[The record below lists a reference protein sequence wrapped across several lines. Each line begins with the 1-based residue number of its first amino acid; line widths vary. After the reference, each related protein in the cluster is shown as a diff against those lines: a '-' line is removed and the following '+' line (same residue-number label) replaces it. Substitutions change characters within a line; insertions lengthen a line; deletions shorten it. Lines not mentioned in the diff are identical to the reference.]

1 MKKNKIVALI
11 VVGIILLQIVI
22 PSLSDIDW
30 NVVFAE
36 EINTWDIS
44 QNGDGS
50 VMATL
55 SDDGTLTISGNG
67 EMKFWNSSYVVAWDS
82 NRKNIKNVIINNGV
96 TSIGN
101 FAFHGCENLINIT
114 IPDSVTSIGLCAFE
128 YCSSLTNI
136 TIPNSVTSIGK
147 GAFSNCT
154 SLTSINV
161 DSNNEKYMSDKGV
174 LYTKDKKSLIQYPC
188 KKEGTEYI
196 ILQGVT
202 SIGYGAFSNCTSLTS
217 ITIPNG
223 VTSIG
228 NFAFCRCTNLT
239 NITVPNSVTSIGWYA
254 FYCCTYLT
262 NITIPNSVTS
272 IGDSAFKDCTS
283 LTSITIPNSV
293 TSICGY
299 AFEFCSSLTSITIPN
314 SVTSIGDSAFKDC
327 TSLTSI
333 TIPNSVTSIG
343 NDVFNGCISLTSIN
357 VDSNN
362 EKYMSDNGVLYTK
375 DKKILI
381 KYPGKK
387 EGTEYL
393 ILQGVESIEDYAF
406 YRCTSLTNITIPNSV
421 TSIGQ
426 EVFSD
431 CRRLTNITIPN
442 SVTSIGSNAF
452 EYCRSLTN
460 IVIPSSVTSIGYLAF
475 YDCESL
481 TSINVDSNNEKYMSD
496 NGVLYTKDK
505 KTLIKYPSK
514 KDGTKYIIMQGVAS
528 IGDYAFEYCRSLTS
542 ITIPNSVTSI
552 GKHAFED
559 CRSLTNITIPNN
571 VTSIGDYAFNK
582 CDSLSVLCKSNSYA
596 EQYAK
601 ENNIKYVID
610 DSVPTIKNV
619 TGNPI
624 QWIKNK
630 VTLTVNAEDSLSG
643 LATEAYSFDNGQ
655 TWQKENAKTYTE
667 NIQGVIIKVRD
678 AVGNVATSSV
688 ININKIDNQAPTI
701 KSITGNPTQ
710 WTKDKVTLTVNAE
723 DSLSGLATE
732 AYSFDNGQTWQKEN
746 TKTYTENTQGVIIK
760 VRDAVGNVA
769 TSSVININK
778 MDNQAPTIKNV
789 TGNPTQWTKNKVIL
803 TVNAEDS
810 LSGLA
815 TEAYSFDNGKTWQKE
830 NTKTYM
836 ENTQGVIVKVR
847 DTLGNVATS
856 SVININKIDN
866 QAPTIKNVTG
876 NEKWTKDKVILTVNA
891 EDNLSGL
898 ATEAYSFDNGQTWQ
912 KENAKTYTE
921 NTQGVIIKVRDA
933 VGNVATSSVINI
945 NKIDNQAPTI
955 KNVTGNEK
963 WTKDKVI
970 LTVNAEDSLSGL
982 ATEAYSFDNGQTWQK
997 ENTKTYTKNTQGII
1011 IKVRDAIGNV
1021 VTYKTIDINN
1031 ILKIEIGD
1039 YEKITKDNNEY
1050 LTKIEANTTIAQLKE
1065 KIKTNGTIKV
1075 LKDNNE
1081 ITDTNTLVGTG
1092 MQIQIETEKYIAIVK
1107 ADLNGDGKIGLS
1119 DLSNIK
1125 FSLIG
1130 KKQLSTEAQM
1140 AGDINGDGKVSLSD
1154 MVKLKMYLLGKV
1166 NI

>member
-11 VVGIILLQIVI
+11 VLGIILLQIVI
-22 PSLSDIDW
+22 PSLADIDW

-67 EMKFWNSSYVVAWDS
+67 EMKHWRNSYVVAWDS

-101 FAFHGCENLINIT
+101 FAFSDCT
-114 IPDSVTSIGLCAFE
+114 
-128 YCSSLTNI
+128 SLTNI
-136 TIPNSVTSIGK
+136 TIPNSVTSIGDY
-147 GAFSNCT
+147 AFYGCENLINITIPNSVTSIGNFAFCMCT

-161 DSNNEKYMSDKGV
+161 DSNNEKYMSDNGV
-174 LYTKDKKSLIQYPC
+174 LYTKDKKTLIQYPS
-188 KKEGTEYI
+188 KKEKTEYI
-196 ILQGVT
+196 ILQGT
-202 SIGYGAFSNCTSLTS
+202 
-217 ITIPNG
+217 
-223 VTSIG
+223 TSIG
-228 NFAFCRCTNLT
+228 NYAFHYCTN
-239 NITVPNSVTSIGWYA
+239 
-254 FYCCTYLT
+254 LT

-272 IGDSAFKDCTS
+272 IGDDAFYICTN
-283 LTSITIPNSV
+283 LINITIPNSV
-293 TSICGY
+293 TSIGYRAFYLCKSLTNITIPDGVISIKNQTFYCCESLTRLIIPSSVISIGDY
-299 AFEFCSSLTSITIPN
+299 AFHYCTNLTNITIPN
-314 SVTSIGDSAFKDC
+314 SVTSIGDNAFYGC
-327 TSLTSI
+327 ENLINI

-381 KYPGKK
+381 QYPGKK

-406 YRCTSLTNITIPNSV
+406 WGCGNLTNIIIPNGVTSIGDSAFYRCTSLTNITIPNSV
-421 TSIGQ
+421 TSIGDYAFWYCNLKNITIPNG
-426 EVFSD
+426 VTSIGYSAFYRCTS
-431 CRRLTNITIPN
+431 LTNITIPN
-442 SVTSIGSNAF
+442 SVTSIGDFAF
-452 EYCRSLTN
+452 NECTSLTN
-460 IVIPSSVTSIGYLAF
+460 IAISDSVTSIGDHAF
-475 YDCESL
+475 Y
-481 TSINVDSNNEKYMSD
+481 
-496 NGVLYTKDK
+496 
-505 KTLIKYPSK
+505 
-514 KDGTKYIIMQGVAS
+514 
-528 IGDYAFEYCRSLTS
+528 
-542 ITIPNSVTSI
+542 
-552 GKHAFED
+552 
-559 CRSLTNITIPNN
+559 
-571 VTSIGDYAFNK
+571 K

-619 TGNPI
+619 TGNEK
-624 QWIKNK
+624 WTKDK
-630 VTLTVNAEDSLSG
+630 VILIVNAEDSLSG

-655 TWQKENAKTYTE
+655 TWQKENTKTYTE

-678 AVGNVATSSV
+678 AVGNIATQEIETIKIDNQAPTIKNVTGNEKWTKDKVTLTISAEDSLSGLATEAYSFDNGQTWQKENTKTYTENIQGV
-688 ININKIDNQAPTI
+688 IIKVRDAVGNIATQEIGTIKIDNQAPTI

-710 WTKDKVTLTVNAE
+710 WTKDKVILTISAE

-746 TKTYTENTQGVIIK
+746 TKTYTENTQGIIIK

-769 TSSVININK
+769 
-778 MDNQAPTIKNV
+778 
-789 TGNPTQWTKNKVIL
+789 
-803 TVNAEDS
+803 
-810 LSGLA
+810 
-815 TEAYSFDNGKTWQKE
+815 
-830 NTKTYM
+830 
-836 ENTQGVIVKVR
+836 
-847 DTLGNVATS
+847 
-856 SVININKIDN
+856 
-866 QAPTIKNVTG
+866 
-876 NEKWTKDKVILTVNA
+876 
-891 EDNLSGL
+891 
-898 ATEAYSFDNGQTWQ
+898 
-912 KENAKTYTE
+912 
-921 NTQGVIIKVRDA
+921 
-933 VGNVATSSVINI
+933 
-945 NKIDNQAPTI
+945 
-955 KNVTGNEK
+955 
-963 WTKDKVI
+963 
-970 LTVNAEDSLSGL
+970 
-982 ATEAYSFDNGQTWQK
+982 
-997 ENTKTYTKNTQGII
+997 
-1011 IKVRDAIGNV
+1011 
-1021 VTYKTIDINN
+1021 TYKTIDINN
-1031 ILKIEIGD
+1031 ILKIEISN

-1075 LKDNNE
+1075 LKGNNE

-1140 AGDINGDGKVSLSD
+1140 AGDINGDEKVSLSD
-1154 MVKLKMYLLGKV
+1154 MAKLKMYLVGKA

>member
-11 VVGIILLQIVI
+11 VLGIILLQIVI
-22 PSLSDIDW
+22 PSLADIDW

-101 FAFHGCENLINIT
+101 Y
-114 IPDSVTSIGLCAFE
+114 AFE
-128 YCSSLTNI
+128 YCSNLTSI
-136 TIPNSVTSIGK
+136 TIPNSVTSIGMSAFYYCTSLTK
-147 GAFSNCT
+147 ITIPDSVTSIESFAFGRCTSLTSITIPNSVTSIRYGAFHCCT

-161 DSNNEKYMSDKGV
+161 DSNNEKYMSDNGV
-174 LYTKDKKSLIQYPC
+174 LYTKDKKTLIQYPS
-188 KKEGTEYI
+188 KKEGTEYL
-196 ILQGVT
+196 ILQGVE
-202 SIGYGAFSNCTSLTS
+202 
-217 ITIPNG
+217 
-223 VTSIG
+223 SIG
-228 NFAFCRCTNLT
+228 NYAFKYCSNLT
-239 NITVPNSVTSIGWYA
+239 S
-254 FYCCTYLT
+254 
-262 NITIPNSVTS
+262 ITIPNSVTS
-272 IGDSAFKDCTS
+272 IGDSAFNDCRS

-293 TSICGY
+293 TSIGGY
-299 AFEFCSSLTSITIPN
+299 AFESCSSLTSITIPN
-314 SVTSIGDSAFKDC
+314 SVTSIGDSAFKNC

-343 NDVFNGCISLTSIN
+343 DYAFEFCSSLTSIN

-431 CRRLTNITIPN
+431 CRSLTNITIPN

-452 EYCRSLTN
+452 GYCRSLTN
-460 IVIPSSVTSIGYLAF
+460 IVIPSSVTSIGDHAF

-528 IGDYAFEYCRSLTS
+528 IGDNAFEFCSSLTSITIPDSVTSIGGCAFVFCSSLTS
-542 ITIPNSVTSI
+542 ITIPNGVTSIGSSAFFGCTSLTSITIPDSVTSI
-552 GKHAFED
+552 GDDAF
-559 CRSLTNITIPNN
+559 
-571 VTSIGDYAFNK
+571 YK

-619 TGNPI
+619 TGNE
-624 QWIKNK
+624 K
-630 VTLTVNAEDSLSG
+630 
-643 LATEAYSFDNGQ
+643 
-655 TWQKENAKTYTE
+655 
-667 NIQGVIIKVRD
+667 
-678 AVGNVATSSV
+678 
-688 ININKIDNQAPTI
+688 
-701 KSITGNPTQ
+701 
-710 WTKDKVTLTVNAE
+710 WTKDKVTLTISAE

-746 TKTYTENTQGVIIK
+746 TKTYTENIQGVIIK
-760 VRDAVGNVA
+760 VRDAVGNIA
-769 TSSVININK
+769 IQEIG
-778 MDNQAPTIKNV
+778 TI
-789 TGNPTQWTKNKVIL
+789 
-803 TVNAEDS
+803 
-810 LSGLA
+810 
-815 TEAYSFDNGKTWQKE
+815 
-830 NTKTYM
+830 
-836 ENTQGVIVKVR
+836 
-847 DTLGNVATS
+847 
-856 SVININKIDN
+856 
-866 QAPTIKNVTG
+866 
-876 NEKWTKDKVILTVNA
+876 
-891 EDNLSGL
+891 
-898 ATEAYSFDNGQTWQ
+898 
-912 KENAKTYTE
+912 
-921 NTQGVIIKVRDA
+921 
-933 VGNVATSSVINI
+933 
-945 NKIDNQAPTI
+945 KIDNQAPTI

-997 ENTKTYTKNTQGII
+997 ENTKTYTENTQGII
-1011 IKVRDAIGNV
+1011 IKVRDAVGNV
-1021 VTYKTIDINN
+1021 ATYKTIDINN
-1031 ILKIEIGD
+1031 ILKIEISN

-1075 LKDNNE
+1075 LKGNNE

-1130 KKQLSTEAQM
+1130 KKQLSTEAQI

-1154 MVKLKMYLLGKV
+1154 MAKLKMYLVGKA

>member
-11 VVGIILLQIVI
+11 VLGIILLQIVI
-22 PSLSDIDW
+22 PSLADIDW
-30 NVVFAE
+30 NIVFAE
-36 EINTWDIS
+36 ETNTWDIS

-67 EMKFWNSSYVVAWDS
+67 EMKFWNSNFVVAWNS

-101 FAFHGCENLINIT
+101 FAFYGCENLINIT
-114 IPDSVTSIGLCAFE
+114 IPDSVTSRGLC
-128 YCSSLTNI
+128 
-136 TIPNSVTSIGK
+136 
-147 GAFSNCT
+147 AFSNCT

-202 SIGYGAFSNCTSLTS
+202 SIGN
-217 ITIPNG
+217 
-223 VTSIG
+223 
-228 NFAFCRCTNLT
+228 
-239 NITVPNSVTSIGWYA
+239 YA
-254 FYCCTYLT
+254 FEYCRSLT

-272 IGDSAFKDCTS
+272 IGNSAFYKCTS

-293 TSICGY
+293 TSIGGY
-299 AFEFCSSLTSITIPN
+299 AFESCSSLTSITIPN
-314 SVTSIGDSAFKDC
+314 SVTSIGDSAFKNC
-327 TSLTSI
+327 TSLTS
-333 TIPNSVTSIG
+333 
-343 NDVFNGCISLTSIN
+343 
-357 VDSNN
+357 
-362 EKYMSDNGVLYTK
+362 
-375 DKKILI
+375 
-381 KYPGKK
+381 
-387 EGTEYL
+387 
-393 ILQGVESIEDYAF
+393 
-406 YRCTSLTNITIPNSV
+406 ITIPNSV

-452 EYCRSLTN
+452 GYCRSLTN
-460 IVIPSSVTSIGYLAF
+460 IVIPSSVTSIGDHAF

-528 IGDYAFEYCRSLTS
+528 IGDNAFEFCSSLTS
-542 ITIPNSVTSI
+542 ITIPDSVTSI
-552 GKHAFED
+552 GDDAF
-559 CRSLTNITIPNN
+559 
-571 VTSIGDYAFNK
+571 YK

-619 TGNPI
+619 TGNE
-624 QWIKNK
+624 K
-630 VTLTVNAEDSLSG
+630 
-643 LATEAYSFDNGQ
+643 
-655 TWQKENAKTYTE
+655 
-667 NIQGVIIKVRD
+667 
-678 AVGNVATSSV
+678 
-688 ININKIDNQAPTI
+688 
-701 KSITGNPTQ
+701 
-710 WTKDKVTLTVNAE
+710 WTKDKVTLTI
-723 DSLSGLATE
+723 S
-732 AYSFDNGQTWQKEN
+732 
-746 TKTYTENTQGVIIK
+746 
-760 VRDAVGNVA
+760 
-769 TSSVININK
+769 
-778 MDNQAPTIKNV
+778 
-789 TGNPTQWTKNKVIL
+789 
-803 TVNAEDS
+803 
-810 LSGLA
+810 
-815 TEAYSFDNGKTWQKE
+815 
-830 NTKTYM
+830 
-836 ENTQGVIVKVR
+836 
-847 DTLGNVATS
+847 
-856 SVININKIDN
+856 
-866 QAPTIKNVTG
+866 
-876 NEKWTKDKVILTVNA
+876 
-891 EDNLSGL
+891 
-898 ATEAYSFDNGQTWQ
+898 
-912 KENAKTYTE
+912 
-921 NTQGVIIKVRDA
+921 
-933 VGNVATSSVINI
+933 
-945 NKIDNQAPTI
+945 
-955 KNVTGNEK
+955 
-963 WTKDKVI
+963 
-970 LTVNAEDSLSGL
+970 AEDSLSGL

-1011 IKVRDAIGNV
+1011 IKVRDAVGNV
-1021 VTYKTIDINN
+1021 ATYKTIDINN
-1031 ILKIEIGD
+1031 ILKIEISN

-1075 LKDNNE
+1075 LKGNNE

-1092 MQIQIETEKYIAIVK
+1092 MQIQIETERYIAIVK

>member
-1 MKKNKIVALI
+1 MKKNKIVSLI
-11 VVGIILLQIVI
+11 VLGIILLQIVI
-22 PSLSDIDW
+22 PSLADIDW

-36 EINTWDIS
+36 ETNTWDIS

-67 EMKFWNSSYVVAWDS
+67 EMKFWNSNFVVAWNS

-147 GAFSNCT
+147 GPFSNCT

-272 IGDSAFKDCTS
+272 IGDSAFKDCRS

-293 TSICGY
+293 TSIDGY

-327 TSLTSI
+327 RSLTSI

-452 EYCRSLTN
+452 RYCISLTN
-460 IVIPSSVTSIGYLAF
+460 IVIPSSVTSIGDLAF

-552 GKHAFED
+552 GDSAFEDCKSLTSITIPNSVTSIGYSAFDGCENLINITIPNSVTSIGDHAFED

-571 VTSIGDYAFNK
+571 VTSIGYRAFYG
-582 CDSLSVLCKSNSYA
+582 CMSLTILCKNNSYV
-596 EQYAK
+596 EQYTK

-610 DSVPTIKNV
+610 GTVPTIKNI

-688 ININKIDNQAPTI
+688 ININKIDNQLPTI
-701 KSITGNPTQ
+701 KNITGNPTQWTKDKVTLTVNAEDSLSGLATEAYSFDNGQTWQKENAKTYTENIQGVIIKVRDAVGNVATSSVININKIDNQLPTIKNITGNPTQ

-746 TKTYTENTQGVIIK
+746 TKTYTENTQGIIIK

-769 TSSVININK
+769 
-778 MDNQAPTIKNV
+778 
-789 TGNPTQWTKNKVIL
+789 
-803 TVNAEDS
+803 
-810 LSGLA
+810 
-815 TEAYSFDNGKTWQKE
+815 
-830 NTKTYM
+830 
-836 ENTQGVIVKVR
+836 
-847 DTLGNVATS
+847 
-856 SVININKIDN
+856 
-866 QAPTIKNVTG
+866 
-876 NEKWTKDKVILTVNA
+876 
-891 EDNLSGL
+891 
-898 ATEAYSFDNGQTWQ
+898 
-912 KENAKTYTE
+912 
-921 NTQGVIIKVRDA
+921 
-933 VGNVATSSVINI
+933 
-945 NKIDNQAPTI
+945 
-955 KNVTGNEK
+955 
-963 WTKDKVI
+963 
-970 LTVNAEDSLSGL
+970 
-982 ATEAYSFDNGQTWQK
+982 
-997 ENTKTYTKNTQGII
+997 
-1011 IKVRDAIGNV
+1011 
-1021 VTYKTIDINN
+1021 TYKTIDINN
-1031 ILKIEIGD
+1031 ILKIEISN

-1092 MQIQIETEKYIAIVK
+1092 MQIQIETERYIAIVK

>member
-11 VVGIILLQIVI
+11 VLGIILLQIVI
-22 PSLSDIDW
+22 PSLADIDW

-101 FAFHGCENLINIT
+101 Y
-114 IPDSVTSIGLCAFE
+114 AFE
-128 YCSSLTNI
+128 YCSNLTSI
-136 TIPNSVTSIGK
+136 TIPNSVTSIGMSAFYYCTSLTK
-147 GAFSNCT
+147 ITIPDSVTSIESFAFGRCTSLTSITIPNSVTSIRYGAFHCCT

-161 DSNNEKYMSDKGV
+161 DSNNEKYMSDNGV
-174 LYTKDKKSLIQYPC
+174 LYTKDKKTLIQYPS
-188 KKEGTEYI
+188 KKEGTEYL
-196 ILQGVT
+196 ILQGVE
-202 SIGYGAFSNCTSLTS
+202 
-217 ITIPNG
+217 
-223 VTSIG
+223 SIG
-228 NFAFCRCTNLT
+228 NYAFKYCSNLT
-239 NITVPNSVTSIGWYA
+239 S
-254 FYCCTYLT
+254 
-262 NITIPNSVTS
+262 ITIPNSVTS
-272 IGDSAFKDCTS
+272 IGDSAFNDCRS

-293 TSICGY
+293 TSIGGY
-299 AFEFCSSLTSITIPN
+299 AFESCSSLTSITIPN
-314 SVTSIGDSAFKDC
+314 SVTSIGDSAFKNC

-343 NDVFNGCISLTSIN
+343 DYAFEFCSSLTSIN

-452 EYCRSLTN
+452 GYCRSLTN
-460 IVIPSSVTSIGYLAF
+460 IVIPSSVTSIGDHAF

-528 IGDYAFEYCRSLTS
+528 IGDNAFEFCSSLTSITIPDSVTSIGGCAFVFCSSLTS
-542 ITIPNSVTSI
+542 ITIPNGVTSIGSSAFFGCTSLTSITIPDSVTSI
-552 GKHAFED
+552 GDDAF
-559 CRSLTNITIPNN
+559 
-571 VTSIGDYAFNK
+571 YK

-619 TGNPI
+619 TGNE
-624 QWIKNK
+624 K
-630 VTLTVNAEDSLSG
+630 
-643 LATEAYSFDNGQ
+643 
-655 TWQKENAKTYTE
+655 
-667 NIQGVIIKVRD
+667 
-678 AVGNVATSSV
+678 
-688 ININKIDNQAPTI
+688 
-701 KSITGNPTQ
+701 
-710 WTKDKVTLTVNAE
+710 WTKDKVTLTISAE

-746 TKTYTENTQGVIIK
+746 TKTYTENIQGVIIK
-760 VRDAVGNVA
+760 VRDAVGNIA
-769 TSSVININK
+769 IQEIG
-778 MDNQAPTIKNV
+778 TI
-789 TGNPTQWTKNKVIL
+789 
-803 TVNAEDS
+803 
-810 LSGLA
+810 
-815 TEAYSFDNGKTWQKE
+815 
-830 NTKTYM
+830 
-836 ENTQGVIVKVR
+836 
-847 DTLGNVATS
+847 
-856 SVININKIDN
+856 
-866 QAPTIKNVTG
+866 
-876 NEKWTKDKVILTVNA
+876 
-891 EDNLSGL
+891 
-898 ATEAYSFDNGQTWQ
+898 
-912 KENAKTYTE
+912 
-921 NTQGVIIKVRDA
+921 
-933 VGNVATSSVINI
+933 
-945 NKIDNQAPTI
+945 KIDNQAPTI

-997 ENTKTYTKNTQGII
+997 ENTKTYTENTQGII
-1011 IKVRDAIGNV
+1011 IKVRDAVGNV
-1021 VTYKTIDINN
+1021 ATYKTIDINN
-1031 ILKIEIGD
+1031 ILKIEISN

-1075 LKDNNE
+1075 LKGNNE

-1130 KKQLSTEAQM
+1130 KKQLSTEAQI

-1154 MVKLKMYLLGKV
+1154 MAKLKMYLVGKA

>member
-1 MKKNKIVALI
+1 MKKNKIVSLI
-11 VVGIILLQIVI
+11 VLGIILLQIVI
-22 PSLSDIDW
+22 PSLADIDW

-147 GAFSNCT
+147 GEFSNCT

-223 VTSIG
+223 VTSVG
-228 NFAFCRCTNLT
+228 GYAFYCCTNLT
-239 NITVPNSVTSIGWYA
+239 NITIPNSVTSIGWYA

-272 IGDSAFKDCTS
+272 IGDSAFKDCKS

-375 DKKILI
+375 DKKTLI
-381 KYPGKK
+381 QYPSKK

-393 ILQGVESIEDYAF
+393 ILQGVESIGEFAF
-406 YRCTSLTNITIPNSV
+406 SDCRSLTNITIPNSVTSIGDDAFDECTSLTNITIPNSV
-421 TSIGQ
+421 TSIG
-426 EVFSD
+426 
-431 CRRLTNITIPN
+431 
-442 SVTSIGSNAF
+442 GKAF
-452 EYCRSLTN
+452 LFCRSLTS
-460 IVIPSSVTSIGYLAF
+460 ITIPDSVTSIGYNAF
-475 YDCESL
+475 FNCESL

-552 GKHAFED
+552 GDSAFKD
-559 CRSLTNITIPNN
+559 CKSLTSITIPNS
-571 VTSIGDYAFNK
+571 VTSICDYAFNK

-746 TKTYTENTQGVIIK
+746 TKTYT
-760 VRDAVGNVA
+760 
-769 TSSVININK
+769 
-778 MDNQAPTIKNV
+778 
-789 TGNPTQWTKNKVIL
+789 
-803 TVNAEDS
+803 
-810 LSGLA
+810 
-815 TEAYSFDNGKTWQKE
+815 
-830 NTKTYM
+830 
-836 ENTQGVIVKVR
+836 
-847 DTLGNVATS
+847 
-856 SVININKIDN
+856 
-866 QAPTIKNVTG
+866 
-876 NEKWTKDKVILTVNA
+876 
-891 EDNLSGL
+891 
-898 ATEAYSFDNGQTWQ
+898 
-912 KENAKTYTE
+912 
-921 NTQGVIIKVRDA
+921 
-933 VGNVATSSVINI
+933 
-945 NKIDNQAPTI
+945 
-955 KNVTGNEK
+955 
-963 WTKDKVI
+963 
-970 LTVNAEDSLSGL
+970 
-982 ATEAYSFDNGQTWQK
+982 
-997 ENTKTYTKNTQGII
+997 KNTQGII

-1075 LKDNNE
+1075 LKGNNE
-1081 ITDTNTLVGTG
+1081 ITDTNTFVGTG

>member
-11 VVGIILLQIVI
+11 VLGIILLQIVI
-22 PSLSDIDW
+22 PSLADIDW

-67 EMKFWNSSYVVAWDS
+67 EMKHWRNSYVVAWDS

-101 FAFHGCENLINIT
+101 FAFSDCT
-114 IPDSVTSIGLCAFE
+114 
-128 YCSSLTNI
+128 SLTNI
-136 TIPNSVTSIGK
+136 TIPNSVTSIGDY
-147 GAFSNCT
+147 AFYGCENLINITIPNSVTSIGNFAFCMCT

-161 DSNNEKYMSDKGV
+161 DSNNEKYMSDNGV
-174 LYTKDKKSLIQYPC
+174 LYTKDKKTLIQYPS
-188 KKEGTEYI
+188 KKEKTEYI
-196 ILQGVT
+196 ILQGT
-202 SIGYGAFSNCTSLTS
+202 
-217 ITIPNG
+217 
-223 VTSIG
+223 TSIG
-228 NFAFCRCTNLT
+228 NYAFHYCTN
-239 NITVPNSVTSIGWYA
+239 
-254 FYCCTYLT
+254 LT

-272 IGDSAFKDCTS
+272 IGDDAFYICTN
-283 LTSITIPNSV
+283 LIN
-293 TSICGY
+293 
-299 AFEFCSSLTSITIPN
+299 ITIPN
-314 SVTSIGDSAFKDC
+314 SVTSIGYRAFYLCK
-327 TSLTSI
+327 SLTNITIPDGVISIKNQTFYCCESLTRLIIPSSVISIGDYAFHYCTNLTNITIPNSVTGIGDNAFYGCENLINI

-381 KYPGKK
+381 QYPGKK

-406 YRCTSLTNITIPNSV
+406 WGCGNLTNIIIPNGVTSIGDSAFYRCTSLTNITIPNSV
-421 TSIGQ
+421 TSIGDYAFWYCNLKNITIPNG
-426 EVFSD
+426 VTSIGYSAFYS
-431 CRRLTNITIPN
+431 CTSLTNITIPN
-442 SVTSIGSNAF
+442 SVTSIGDFAF
-452 EYCRSLTN
+452 NECTSLTN
-460 IVIPSSVTSIGYLAF
+460 IAISDSVTSIGDHAF
-475 YDCESL
+475 Y
-481 TSINVDSNNEKYMSD
+481 
-496 NGVLYTKDK
+496 
-505 KTLIKYPSK
+505 
-514 KDGTKYIIMQGVAS
+514 
-528 IGDYAFEYCRSLTS
+528 
-542 ITIPNSVTSI
+542 
-552 GKHAFED
+552 
-559 CRSLTNITIPNN
+559 
-571 VTSIGDYAFNK
+571 K

-619 TGNPI
+619 TGNE
-624 QWIKNK
+624 K
-630 VTLTVNAEDSLSG
+630 
-643 LATEAYSFDNGQ
+643 
-655 TWQKENAKTYTE
+655 
-667 NIQGVIIKVRD
+667 
-678 AVGNVATSSV
+678 
-688 ININKIDNQAPTI
+688 
-701 KSITGNPTQ
+701 
-710 WTKDKVTLTVNAE
+710 WTKDKVILIVNAE

-746 TKTYTENTQGVIIK
+746 TKTYTENIQGVIIK
-760 VRDAVGNVA
+760 VRDAVGNIA
-769 TSSVININK
+769 TQEIG
-778 MDNQAPTIKNV
+778 TI
-789 TGNPTQWTKNKVIL
+789 
-803 TVNAEDS
+803 
-810 LSGLA
+810 
-815 TEAYSFDNGKTWQKE
+815 
-830 NTKTYM
+830 
-836 ENTQGVIVKVR
+836 
-847 DTLGNVATS
+847 
-856 SVININKIDN
+856 KIDN
-866 QAPTIKNVTG
+866 QAPTIKSITG
-876 NEKWTKDKVILTVNA
+876 NP
-891 EDNLSGL
+891 
-898 ATEAYSFDNGQTWQ
+898 
-912 KENAKTYTE
+912 
-921 NTQGVIIKVRDA
+921 TQ
-933 VGNVATSSVINI
+933 
-945 NKIDNQAPTI
+945 
-955 KNVTGNEK
+955 

-997 ENTKTYTKNTQGII
+997 ENTKTYTENTQGII
-1011 IKVRDAIGNV
+1011 IKVRDAVGNV
-1021 VTYKTIDINN
+1021 ATYKTIDINN
-1031 ILKIEIGD
+1031 ILKIEISN

-1075 LKDNNE
+1075 LKGNNE

-1130 KKQLSTEAQM
+1130 KKQLSIEAQM
-1140 AGDINGDGKVSLSD
+1140 AGDINGDEKVSLSD
-1154 MVKLKMYLLGKV
+1154 MAKLKMYLVGKA

>member
-11 VVGIILLQIVI
+11 VLGVILLQIVI
-22 PSLSDIDW
+22 PSLADIDW

-272 IGDSAFKDCTS
+272 IG
-283 LTSITIPNSV
+283 
-293 TSICGY
+293 
-299 AFEFCSSLTSITIPN
+299 
-314 SVTSIGDSAFKDC
+314 
-327 TSLTSI
+327 
-333 TIPNSVTSIG
+333 
-343 NDVFNGCISLTSIN
+343 
-357 VDSNN
+357 
-362 EKYMSDNGVLYTK
+362 
-375 DKKILI
+375 
-381 KYPGKK
+381 
-387 EGTEYL
+387 
-393 ILQGVESIEDYAF
+393 
-406 YRCTSLTNITIPNSV
+406 
-421 TSIGQ
+421 Q

-619 TGNPI
+619 TGNP
-624 QWIKNK
+624 
-630 VTLTVNAEDSLSG
+630 
-643 LATEAYSFDNGQ
+643 
-655 TWQKENAKTYTE
+655 
-667 NIQGVIIKVRD
+667 
-678 AVGNVATSSV
+678 
-688 ININKIDNQAPTI
+688 
-701 KSITGNPTQ
+701 
-710 WTKDKVTLTVNAE
+710 
-723 DSLSGLATE
+723 
-732 AYSFDNGQTWQKEN
+732 
-746 TKTYTENTQGVIIK
+746 
-760 VRDAVGNVA
+760 
-769 TSSVININK
+769 
-778 MDNQAPTIKNV
+778 
-789 TGNPTQWTKNKVIL
+789 TQWTKNKVIL

-866 QAPTIKNVTG
+866 QAPTIKSITG
-876 NEKWTKDKVILTVNA
+876 NPTQWTKDKVTLTVNA
-891 EDNLSGL
+891 EDSLSGL

-921 NTQGVIIKVRDA
+921 NIQGVIIKVRDA

-1075 LKDNNE
+1075 LKGNNE
-1081 ITDTNTLVGTG
+1081 ITDTNTFVGTG

>member
-11 VVGIILLQIVI
+11 VLGIILLQIVI
-22 PSLSDIDW
+22 PSLADIDW

-36 EINTWDIS
+36 ETNTWDIS

-67 EMKFWNSSYVVAWDS
+67 KMKDWRNSSDEAWDS

-101 FAFHGCENLINIT
+101 FAFSDCT
-114 IPDSVTSIGLCAFE
+114 
-128 YCSSLTNI
+128 SLTNI
-136 TIPNSVTSIGK
+136 TIPNSVTSIGDY
-147 GAFSNCT
+147 AFYGCENLINITIQNSVTSIGNFAFCMCT

-161 DSNNEKYMSDKGV
+161 DSNNEKYMSDNGV
-174 LYTKDKKSLIQYPC
+174 LYTKDKKTLIQYPS
-188 KKEGTEYI
+188 KKEKTEYI
-196 ILQGVT
+196 ILQGT
-202 SIGYGAFSNCTSLTS
+202 
-217 ITIPNG
+217 
-223 VTSIG
+223 TSIG
-228 NFAFCRCTNLT
+228 NYAFHYCTN
-239 NITVPNSVTSIGWYA
+239 
-254 FYCCTYLT
+254 LT

-272 IGDSAFKDCTS
+272 IGDNAFYGCEN
-283 LTSITIPNSV
+283 LIN
-293 TSICGY
+293 
-299 AFEFCSSLTSITIPN
+299 
-314 SVTSIGDSAFKDC
+314 
-327 TSLTSI
+327 I

-381 KYPGKK
+381 QYPGKK

-406 YRCTSLTNITIPNSV
+406 WGCGNLTNIIIPNGVTSIGYSAFYRCTSLTNITIPNSV
-421 TSIGQ
+421 TSIGDFAFN
-426 EVFSD
+426 ECTS
-431 CRRLTNITIPN
+431 LTNIAIPD
-442 SVTSIGSNAF
+442 SVTSIGDH
-452 EYCRSLTN
+452 
-460 IVIPSSVTSIGYLAF
+460 AF
-475 YDCESL
+475 Y
-481 TSINVDSNNEKYMSD
+481 
-496 NGVLYTKDK
+496 
-505 KTLIKYPSK
+505 
-514 KDGTKYIIMQGVAS
+514 
-528 IGDYAFEYCRSLTS
+528 
-542 ITIPNSVTSI
+542 
-552 GKHAFED
+552 
-559 CRSLTNITIPNN
+559 
-571 VTSIGDYAFNK
+571 K

-619 TGNPI
+619 TGNE
-624 QWIKNK
+624 K
-630 VTLTVNAEDSLSG
+630 
-643 LATEAYSFDNGQ
+643 
-655 TWQKENAKTYTE
+655 
-667 NIQGVIIKVRD
+667 
-678 AVGNVATSSV
+678 
-688 ININKIDNQAPTI
+688 
-701 KSITGNPTQ
+701 
-710 WTKDKVTLTVNAE
+710 WTKDKVILIVNAE

-746 TKTYTENTQGVIIK
+746 TKTYTENIQGVIIK
-760 VRDAVGNVA
+760 VRDAVGNIA
-769 TSSVININK
+769 IQEIG
-778 MDNQAPTIKNV
+778 TI
-789 TGNPTQWTKNKVIL
+789 
-803 TVNAEDS
+803 
-810 LSGLA
+810 
-815 TEAYSFDNGKTWQKE
+815 
-830 NTKTYM
+830 
-836 ENTQGVIVKVR
+836 
-847 DTLGNVATS
+847 
-856 SVININKIDN
+856 
-866 QAPTIKNVTG
+866 
-876 NEKWTKDKVILTVNA
+876 
-891 EDNLSGL
+891 
-898 ATEAYSFDNGQTWQ
+898 
-912 KENAKTYTE
+912 
-921 NTQGVIIKVRDA
+921 
-933 VGNVATSSVINI
+933 
-945 NKIDNQAPTI
+945 KIDNQAPTI

-997 ENTKTYTKNTQGII
+997 ENTKTYTENTQGII
-1011 IKVRDAIGNV
+1011 IKVRDAVGNV
-1021 VTYKTIDINN
+1021 ATYKTIDINN
-1031 ILKIEIGD
+1031 ILKIEISN

-1075 LKDNNE
+1075 LKGNNE

-1130 KKQLSTEAQM
+1130 KKQLSTEAQI

-1154 MVKLKMYLLGKV
+1154 MAKLKMYLVGKA

>member
-11 VVGIILLQIVI
+11 VLGIILLQIVI
-22 PSLSDIDW
+22 PSLADIDW

-36 EINTWDIS
+36 ETNTWDIS

-67 EMKFWNSSYVVAWDS
+67 KMKDWRNSSDEAWDS

-101 FAFHGCENLINIT
+101 FAFSDCT
-114 IPDSVTSIGLCAFE
+114 
-128 YCSSLTNI
+128 SLTNI
-136 TIPNSVTSIGK
+136 TIPNSVTSIGDY
-147 GAFSNCT
+147 AFYGCENLINITIQNSVTSIGNFAFCMCT

-161 DSNNEKYMSDKGV
+161 DSNNEKYMSDNGV
-174 LYTKDKKSLIQYPC
+174 LYTKDKKTLIQYPS
-188 KKEGTEYI
+188 KKEKTEYI
-196 ILQGVT
+196 ILQGT
-202 SIGYGAFSNCTSLTS
+202 
-217 ITIPNG
+217 
-223 VTSIG
+223 TSIG
-228 NFAFCRCTNLT
+228 NYAFHYCTN
-239 NITVPNSVTSIGWYA
+239 
-254 FYCCTYLT
+254 LT

-272 IGDSAFKDCTS
+272 IGDNAFYGCEN
-283 LTSITIPNSV
+283 LIN
-293 TSICGY
+293 
-299 AFEFCSSLTSITIPN
+299 
-314 SVTSIGDSAFKDC
+314 
-327 TSLTSI
+327 I

-381 KYPGKK
+381 QYPGKK

-406 YRCTSLTNITIPNSV
+406 WGCGNLTNIIIPNGVTSIGYSAFYRCTSLTNITIPNSV
-421 TSIGQ
+421 TSIGDYAFWYCNLKNITIPNG
-426 EVFSD
+426 VTSIGYSAFYRCTS
-431 CRRLTNITIPN
+431 LTNITIPN
-442 SVTSIGSNAF
+442 SVTSIGDFAF
-452 EYCRSLTN
+452 NECTSLTN
-460 IVIPSSVTSIGYLAF
+460 IAIPDSVTSIGDHAF
-475 YDCESL
+475 Y
-481 TSINVDSNNEKYMSD
+481 
-496 NGVLYTKDK
+496 
-505 KTLIKYPSK
+505 
-514 KDGTKYIIMQGVAS
+514 
-528 IGDYAFEYCRSLTS
+528 
-542 ITIPNSVTSI
+542 
-552 GKHAFED
+552 
-559 CRSLTNITIPNN
+559 
-571 VTSIGDYAFNK
+571 K

-619 TGNPI
+619 TGNE
-624 QWIKNK
+624 K
-630 VTLTVNAEDSLSG
+630 
-643 LATEAYSFDNGQ
+643 
-655 TWQKENAKTYTE
+655 
-667 NIQGVIIKVRD
+667 
-678 AVGNVATSSV
+678 
-688 ININKIDNQAPTI
+688 
-701 KSITGNPTQ
+701 
-710 WTKDKVTLTVNAE
+710 WTKDKVILIVNAE

-746 TKTYTENTQGVIIK
+746 TKTYTENIQGVIIK
-760 VRDAVGNVA
+760 VRDAVGNIA
-769 TSSVININK
+769 IQEIG
-778 MDNQAPTIKNV
+778 TI
-789 TGNPTQWTKNKVIL
+789 
-803 TVNAEDS
+803 
-810 LSGLA
+810 
-815 TEAYSFDNGKTWQKE
+815 
-830 NTKTYM
+830 
-836 ENTQGVIVKVR
+836 
-847 DTLGNVATS
+847 
-856 SVININKIDN
+856 
-866 QAPTIKNVTG
+866 
-876 NEKWTKDKVILTVNA
+876 
-891 EDNLSGL
+891 
-898 ATEAYSFDNGQTWQ
+898 
-912 KENAKTYTE
+912 
-921 NTQGVIIKVRDA
+921 
-933 VGNVATSSVINI
+933 
-945 NKIDNQAPTI
+945 KIDNQAPTI

-997 ENTKTYTKNTQGII
+997 ENTKTYTENTQGII
-1011 IKVRDAIGNV
+1011 IKVRDAVGNV
-1021 VTYKTIDINN
+1021 ATYKTIDINN
-1031 ILKIEIGD
+1031 ILKIEISN

-1075 LKDNNE
+1075 LKGNNE

-1130 KKQLSTEAQM
+1130 KKQLSTEAQI

-1154 MVKLKMYLLGKV
+1154 MAKLKMYLVGKA

>member
-11 VVGIILLQIVI
+11 VLGIILLQIVI
-22 PSLSDIDW
+22 PSLADIDW

-67 EMKFWNSSYVVAWDS
+67 EMKYWYNIYVVAWDS

-101 FAFHGCENLINIT
+101 YAFSDCT
-114 IPDSVTSIGLCAFE
+114 
-128 YCSSLTNI
+128 SLTNI
-136 TIPNSVTSIGK
+136 TIPNSVTSIGDY
-147 GAFSNCT
+147 AFYGCENLINITIPNSVTSIGNFAFCMCT

-161 DSNNEKYMSDKGV
+161 DSNNEKYMSDNGV
-174 LYTKDKKSLIQYPC
+174 LYTKDKKTLIQYPS
-188 KKEGTEYI
+188 KKEKTEYI
-196 ILQGVT
+196 ILQGT
-202 SIGYGAFSNCTSLTS
+202 
-217 ITIPNG
+217 
-223 VTSIG
+223 TSIG
-228 NFAFCRCTNLT
+228 NYAFHYCTN
-239 NITVPNSVTSIGWYA
+239 
-254 FYCCTYLT
+254 LT

-272 IGDSAFKDCTS
+272 IGDDAFYICTN
-283 LTSITIPNSV
+283 LINITIPNSV
-293 TSICGY
+293 TSIGYRAFYLCKSLTNITIPDGVISIKNQTFYCCESLTRLIIPSSVISIGDY
-299 AFEFCSSLTSITIPN
+299 AFHYCTNLTNITIPN
-314 SVTSIGDSAFKDC
+314 SVTSIGDNAFYGC
-327 TSLTSI
+327 ENLINI

-381 KYPGKK
+381 QYPGKK

-406 YRCTSLTNITIPNSV
+406 WGCGNLTNIIIPNGVTSIGYSAFYRCTSLTNITIPNSV
-421 TSIGQ
+421 TSIGDYAFWYCNLKNITIPNG
-426 EVFSD
+426 VTSIGYSAFYRCTS
-431 CRRLTNITIPN
+431 LTNITIPN
-442 SVTSIGSNAF
+442 SVTSIGDFAF
-452 EYCRSLTN
+452 NECTSLTN
-460 IVIPSSVTSIGYLAF
+460 IAIPDSVTSIGDHAF
-475 YDCESL
+475 Y
-481 TSINVDSNNEKYMSD
+481 
-496 NGVLYTKDK
+496 
-505 KTLIKYPSK
+505 
-514 KDGTKYIIMQGVAS
+514 
-528 IGDYAFEYCRSLTS
+528 
-542 ITIPNSVTSI
+542 
-552 GKHAFED
+552 
-559 CRSLTNITIPNN
+559 
-571 VTSIGDYAFNK
+571 K

-619 TGNPI
+619 TGNE
-624 QWIKNK
+624 K
-630 VTLTVNAEDSLSG
+630 
-643 LATEAYSFDNGQ
+643 
-655 TWQKENAKTYTE
+655 
-667 NIQGVIIKVRD
+667 
-678 AVGNVATSSV
+678 
-688 ININKIDNQAPTI
+688 
-701 KSITGNPTQ
+701 
-710 WTKDKVTLTVNAE
+710 WTKDKVILIVNAE

-746 TKTYTENTQGVIIK
+746 TKTYTENIQGVIIK
-760 VRDAVGNVA
+760 VRDAVGNIA
-769 TSSVININK
+769 IQEIG
-778 MDNQAPTIKNV
+778 TI
-789 TGNPTQWTKNKVIL
+789 
-803 TVNAEDS
+803 
-810 LSGLA
+810 
-815 TEAYSFDNGKTWQKE
+815 
-830 NTKTYM
+830 
-836 ENTQGVIVKVR
+836 
-847 DTLGNVATS
+847 
-856 SVININKIDN
+856 
-866 QAPTIKNVTG
+866 
-876 NEKWTKDKVILTVNA
+876 
-891 EDNLSGL
+891 
-898 ATEAYSFDNGQTWQ
+898 
-912 KENAKTYTE
+912 
-921 NTQGVIIKVRDA
+921 
-933 VGNVATSSVINI
+933 
-945 NKIDNQAPTI
+945 KIDNQAPTI

-997 ENTKTYTKNTQGII
+997 ENTKTYTENTQGII
-1011 IKVRDAIGNV
+1011 IKVRDAVGNV
-1021 VTYKTIDINN
+1021 ATYKTIDINN
-1031 ILKIEIGD
+1031 ILKIEISN

-1075 LKDNNE
+1075 LKGNNE

-1130 KKQLSTEAQM
+1130 KKQLSTEAQI

-1154 MVKLKMYLLGKV
+1154 MAKLKMYLVGKA

>member
-1 MKKNKIVALI
+1 
-11 VVGIILLQIVI
+11 
-22 PSLSDIDW
+22 
-30 NVVFAE
+30 
-36 EINTWDIS
+36 
-44 QNGDGS
+44 
-50 VMATL
+50 
-55 SDDGTLTISGNG
+55 
-67 EMKFWNSSYVVAWDS
+67 
-82 NRKNIKNVIINNGV
+82 
-96 TSIGN
+96 
-101 FAFHGCENLINIT
+101 
-114 IPDSVTSIGLCAFE
+114 
-128 YCSSLTNI
+128 
-136 TIPNSVTSIGK
+136 
-147 GAFSNCT
+147 
-154 SLTSINV
+154 
-161 DSNNEKYMSDKGV
+161 
-174 LYTKDKKSLIQYPC
+174 
-188 KKEGTEYI
+188 
-196 ILQGVT
+196 
-202 SIGYGAFSNCTSLTS
+202 
-217 ITIPNG
+217 
-223 VTSIG
+223 
-228 NFAFCRCTNLT
+228 
-239 NITVPNSVTSIGWYA
+239 
-254 FYCCTYLT
+254 
-262 NITIPNSVTS
+262 
-272 IGDSAFKDCTS
+272 
-283 LTSITIPNSV
+283 
-293 TSICGY
+293 
-299 AFEFCSSLTSITIPN
+299 
-314 SVTSIGDSAFKDC
+314 
-327 TSLTSI
+327 
-333 TIPNSVTSIG
+333 
-343 NDVFNGCISLTSIN
+343 
-357 VDSNN
+357 
-362 EKYMSDNGVLYTK
+362 
-375 DKKILI
+375 
-381 KYPGKK
+381 
-387 EGTEYL
+387 
-393 ILQGVESIEDYAF
+393 
-406 YRCTSLTNITIPNSV
+406 
-421 TSIGQ
+421 
-426 EVFSD
+426 
-431 CRRLTNITIPN
+431 
-442 SVTSIGSNAF
+442 
-452 EYCRSLTN
+452 
-460 IVIPSSVTSIGYLAF
+460 
-475 YDCESL
+475 
-481 TSINVDSNNEKYMSD
+481 
-496 NGVLYTKDK
+496 
-505 KTLIKYPSK
+505 
-514 KDGTKYIIMQGVAS
+514 
-528 IGDYAFEYCRSLTS
+528 
-542 ITIPNSVTSI
+542 
-552 GKHAFED
+552 
-559 CRSLTNITIPNN
+559 
-571 VTSIGDYAFNK
+571 
-582 CDSLSVLCKSNSYA
+582 
-596 EQYAK
+596 
-601 ENNIKYVID
+601 
-610 DSVPTIKNV
+610 
-619 TGNPI
+619 
-624 QWIKNK
+624 
-630 VTLTVNAEDSLSG
+630 
-643 LATEAYSFDNGQ
+643 
-655 TWQKENAKTYTE
+655 
-667 NIQGVIIKVRD
+667 VIIKVRD

-830 NTKTYM
+830 NTKTYT

-963 WTKDKVI
+963 WTKDKVT
-970 LTVNAEDSLSGL
+970 LTISAEDSLSGL

-997 ENTKTYTKNTQGII
+997 ENTKTYTENTQGII
-1011 IKVRDAIGNV
+1011 IKVRDAVGNV
-1021 VTYKTIDINN
+1021 ATYKTIDINN
-1031 ILKIEIGD
+1031 ILKIEISN

-1075 LKDNNE
+1075 LKGNNE

-1130 KKQLSTEAQM
+1130 KKQLSTEAQI

-1154 MVKLKMYLLGKV
+1154 MAKLKMYLVGKA

>member
-11 VVGIILLQIVI
+11 VLGIILLQIVI
-22 PSLSDIDW
+22 PSLADIDW

-67 EMKFWNSSYVVAWDS
+67 EMKFWNSNFFVAWDS

-101 FAFHGCENLINIT
+101 FAFSDCT
-114 IPDSVTSIGLCAFE
+114 
-128 YCSSLTNI
+128 SLTNI
-136 TIPNSVTSIGK
+136 TIPNSVTSIGDY
-147 GAFSNCT
+147 AFYGCENLINITIPNSVTSIGNFAFCMCT

-161 DSNNEKYMSDKGV
+161 DSNNEKYMSDNGV
-174 LYTKDKKSLIQYPC
+174 LYTKDKKTLIQYPS
-188 KKEGTEYI
+188 KKEKTEYI
-196 ILQGVT
+196 ILQGTT
-202 SIGYGAFSNCTSLTS
+202 SIENYAFHY
-217 ITIPNG
+217 
-223 VTSIG
+223 
-228 NFAFCRCTNLT
+228 CTN
-239 NITVPNSVTSIGWYA
+239 
-254 FYCCTYLT
+254 LT

-272 IGDSAFKDCTS
+272 IGDNAFYGCEN
-283 LTSITIPNSV
+283 LIN
-293 TSICGY
+293 
-299 AFEFCSSLTSITIPN
+299 
-314 SVTSIGDSAFKDC
+314 
-327 TSLTSI
+327 I

-452 EYCRSLTN
+452 GYCRSLTN
-460 IVIPSSVTSIGYLAF
+460 IVIPSSVTSIGDHAF

-528 IGDYAFEYCRSLTS
+528 IGDNAFEFCSSLTS
-542 ITIPNSVTSI
+542 ITIPDSVTSI
-552 GKHAFED
+552 GDDAF
-559 CRSLTNITIPNN
+559 
-571 VTSIGDYAFNK
+571 YK

-619 TGNPI
+619 TGNE
-624 QWIKNK
+624 K
-630 VTLTVNAEDSLSG
+630 
-643 LATEAYSFDNGQ
+643 
-655 TWQKENAKTYTE
+655 
-667 NIQGVIIKVRD
+667 
-678 AVGNVATSSV
+678 
-688 ININKIDNQAPTI
+688 
-701 KSITGNPTQ
+701 
-710 WTKDKVTLTVNAE
+710 WTKDKVTLTI
-723 DSLSGLATE
+723 S
-732 AYSFDNGQTWQKEN
+732 
-746 TKTYTENTQGVIIK
+746 
-760 VRDAVGNVA
+760 
-769 TSSVININK
+769 
-778 MDNQAPTIKNV
+778 
-789 TGNPTQWTKNKVIL
+789 
-803 TVNAEDS
+803 
-810 LSGLA
+810 
-815 TEAYSFDNGKTWQKE
+815 
-830 NTKTYM
+830 
-836 ENTQGVIVKVR
+836 
-847 DTLGNVATS
+847 
-856 SVININKIDN
+856 
-866 QAPTIKNVTG
+866 
-876 NEKWTKDKVILTVNA
+876 
-891 EDNLSGL
+891 
-898 ATEAYSFDNGQTWQ
+898 
-912 KENAKTYTE
+912 
-921 NTQGVIIKVRDA
+921 
-933 VGNVATSSVINI
+933 
-945 NKIDNQAPTI
+945 
-955 KNVTGNEK
+955 
-963 WTKDKVI
+963 
-970 LTVNAEDSLSGL
+970 AEDSLSGL

-1031 ILKIEIGD
+1031 ILKIEIRD

-1075 LKDNNE
+1075 LKGNNE

-1092 MQIQIETEKYIAIVK
+1092 MQIQIETERYIAIVK

>member
-11 VVGIILLQIVI
+11 VLGIILLQIVI
-22 PSLSDIDW
+22 PSLADIDW

-67 EMKFWNSSYVVAWDS
+67 EMKHWNSMFVVAWDS

-114 IPDSVTSIGLCAFE
+114 IPDSVTSIGLCAFKF
-128 YCSSLTNI
+128 CR
-136 TIPNSVTSIGK
+136 
-147 GAFSNCT
+147 

-202 SIGYGAFSNCTSLTS
+202 SIGN
-217 ITIPNG
+217 
-223 VTSIG
+223 
-228 NFAFCRCTNLT
+228 
-239 NITVPNSVTSIGWYA
+239 YA
-254 FYCCTYLT
+254 FEYCRSLT

-272 IGDSAFKDCTS
+272 IGNSAFYKCTS

-293 TSICGY
+293 TSIGNSAFSDCTSLIGISVDSNNEKYMSDKGVLYTKDKKSLIQYPCKKEGTEYIILQGVTSIGNY
-299 AFEFCSSLTSITIPN
+299 AFEYCRSLTNITIPNSVTSIGNSAFYKCTSLTSITIPN
-314 SVTSIGDSAFKDC
+314 SVTSIGGYAFESCSSLTSITIPNGVTSVGGYAFYCCTNLTNITIPNSVTSIGYGAFKDC

-343 NDVFNGCISLTSIN
+343 QEVF
-357 VDSNN
+357 
-362 EKYMSDNGVLYTK
+362 SDC
-375 DKKILI
+375 
-381 KYPGKK
+381 
-387 EGTEYL
+387 
-393 ILQGVESIEDYAF
+393 
-406 YRCTSLTNITIPNSV
+406 RSLTNITIPNSV
-421 TSIGQ
+421 TSIGGYAF
-426 EVFSD
+426 ES
-431 CRRLTNITIPN
+431 CRSLTSITIPN
-442 SVTSIGSNAF
+442 SVTSIGDH
-452 EYCRSLTN
+452 
-460 IVIPSSVTSIGYLAF
+460 AF

-528 IGDYAFEYCRSLTS
+528 IGDNAFEFCSSLTS
-542 ITIPNSVTSI
+542 ITIPDSVTSI
-552 GKHAFED
+552 GDDAF
-559 CRSLTNITIPNN
+559 
-571 VTSIGDYAFNK
+571 YK

-619 TGNPI
+619 TGNE
-624 QWIKNK
+624 K
-630 VTLTVNAEDSLSG
+630 
-643 LATEAYSFDNGQ
+643 
-655 TWQKENAKTYTE
+655 
-667 NIQGVIIKVRD
+667 
-678 AVGNVATSSV
+678 
-688 ININKIDNQAPTI
+688 
-701 KSITGNPTQ
+701 
-710 WTKDKVTLTVNAE
+710 WTKDKVTLTISAE

-746 TKTYTENTQGVIIK
+746 TKTYTENTQGIIIK

-769 TSSVININK
+769 
-778 MDNQAPTIKNV
+778 
-789 TGNPTQWTKNKVIL
+789 
-803 TVNAEDS
+803 
-810 LSGLA
+810 
-815 TEAYSFDNGKTWQKE
+815 
-830 NTKTYM
+830 
-836 ENTQGVIVKVR
+836 
-847 DTLGNVATS
+847 
-856 SVININKIDN
+856 
-866 QAPTIKNVTG
+866 
-876 NEKWTKDKVILTVNA
+876 
-891 EDNLSGL
+891 
-898 ATEAYSFDNGQTWQ
+898 
-912 KENAKTYTE
+912 
-921 NTQGVIIKVRDA
+921 
-933 VGNVATSSVINI
+933 
-945 NKIDNQAPTI
+945 
-955 KNVTGNEK
+955 
-963 WTKDKVI
+963 
-970 LTVNAEDSLSGL
+970 
-982 ATEAYSFDNGQTWQK
+982 
-997 ENTKTYTKNTQGII
+997 
-1011 IKVRDAIGNV
+1011 
-1021 VTYKTIDINN
+1021 TYKTIDINN
-1031 ILKIEIGD
+1031 ILKIEISN

-1075 LKDNNE
+1075 LKGNNE

-1092 MQIQIETEKYIAIVK
+1092 MQIQIETERYIAIVK

-1130 KKQLSTEAQM
+1130 KKQLSTEAQI

-1154 MVKLKMYLLGKV
+1154 MAKLKMYLVGKA

>member
-1 MKKNKIVALI
+1 
-11 VVGIILLQIVI
+11 
-22 PSLSDIDW
+22 
-30 NVVFAE
+30 
-36 EINTWDIS
+36 
-44 QNGDGS
+44 
-50 VMATL
+50 
-55 SDDGTLTISGNG
+55 
-67 EMKFWNSSYVVAWDS
+67 
-82 NRKNIKNVIINNGV
+82 
-96 TSIGN
+96 
-101 FAFHGCENLINIT
+101 
-114 IPDSVTSIGLCAFE
+114 
-128 YCSSLTNI
+128 
-136 TIPNSVTSIGK
+136 
-147 GAFSNCT
+147 
-154 SLTSINV
+154 
-161 DSNNEKYMSDKGV
+161 
-174 LYTKDKKSLIQYPC
+174 
-188 KKEGTEYI
+188 
-196 ILQGVT
+196 
-202 SIGYGAFSNCTSLTS
+202 
-217 ITIPNG
+217 
-223 VTSIG
+223 
-228 NFAFCRCTNLT
+228 
-239 NITVPNSVTSIGWYA
+239 
-254 FYCCTYLT
+254 
-262 NITIPNSVTS
+262 
-272 IGDSAFKDCTS
+272 
-283 LTSITIPNSV
+283 
-293 TSICGY
+293 
-299 AFEFCSSLTSITIPN
+299 
-314 SVTSIGDSAFKDC
+314 
-327 TSLTSI
+327 
-333 TIPNSVTSIG
+333 VTSIG

-452 EYCRSLTN
+452 RYCISLTN
-460 IVIPSSVTSIGYLAF
+460 IVIPSSVTSIGDHAF

-528 IGDYAFEYCRSLTS
+528 IGDNAFEFCSSLTS
-542 ITIPNSVTSI
+542 ITIPDSVTSI
-552 GKHAFED
+552 GDDAF
-559 CRSLTNITIPNN
+559 
-571 VTSIGDYAFNK
+571 YK

-610 DSVPTIKNV
+610 DSV
-619 TGNPI
+619 
-624 QWIKNK
+624 
-630 VTLTVNAEDSLSG
+630 
-643 LATEAYSFDNGQ
+643 
-655 TWQKENAKTYTE
+655 
-667 NIQGVIIKVRD
+667 
-678 AVGNVATSSV
+678 
-688 ININKIDNQAPTI
+688 
-701 KSITGNPTQ
+701 
-710 WTKDKVTLTVNAE
+710 
-723 DSLSGLATE
+723 
-732 AYSFDNGQTWQKEN
+732 
-746 TKTYTENTQGVIIK
+746 
-760 VRDAVGNVA
+760 
-769 TSSVININK
+769 
-778 MDNQAPTIKNV
+778 
-789 TGNPTQWTKNKVIL
+789 
-803 TVNAEDS
+803 
-810 LSGLA
+810 
-815 TEAYSFDNGKTWQKE
+815 
-830 NTKTYM
+830 
-836 ENTQGVIVKVR
+836 
-847 DTLGNVATS
+847 
-856 SVININKIDN
+856 
-866 QAPTIKNVTG
+866 
-876 NEKWTKDKVILTVNA
+876 
-891 EDNLSGL
+891 
-898 ATEAYSFDNGQTWQ
+898 
-912 KENAKTYTE
+912 
-921 NTQGVIIKVRDA
+921 
-933 VGNVATSSVINI
+933 
-945 NKIDNQAPTI
+945 PTI

-997 ENTKTYTKNTQGII
+997 ENTKTYTENTQGII
-1011 IKVRDAIGNV
+1011 IKVRDAVGNV
-1021 VTYKTIDINN
+1021 ATYKTIDINN
-1031 ILKIEIGD
+1031 ILKIEISN

-1130 KKQLSTEAQM
+1130 KKQLSIEAQI

-1154 MVKLKMYLLGKV
+1154 MAKLKMYLVGKA

>member
-11 VVGIILLQIVI
+11 VLGIILLQIVI
-22 PSLSDIDW
+22 PSLADIDW

-67 EMKFWNSSYVVAWDS
+67 EMKYWYNIYVVAWDS

-101 FAFHGCENLINIT
+101 FAFSDCT
-114 IPDSVTSIGLCAFE
+114 
-128 YCSSLTNI
+128 SLTNI
-136 TIPNSVTSIGK
+136 TIPNSVTSIGDY
-147 GAFSNCT
+147 AFYGCENLINITIPNSVTSIGNFAFCMCT

-161 DSNNEKYMSDKGV
+161 DSNNEKYMSDNGV
-174 LYTKDKKSLIQYPC
+174 LYTKDKKTLIQYPS
-188 KKEGTEYI
+188 KKEKTEYI
-196 ILQGVT
+196 ILQGT
-202 SIGYGAFSNCTSLTS
+202 
-217 ITIPNG
+217 
-223 VTSIG
+223 TSIG
-228 NFAFCRCTNLT
+228 NYAFHYCTN
-239 NITVPNSVTSIGWYA
+239 
-254 FYCCTYLT
+254 LT

-272 IGDSAFKDCTS
+272 IGDDAFYICTN
-283 LTSITIPNSV
+283 LIN
-293 TSICGY
+293 
-299 AFEFCSSLTSITIPN
+299 
-314 SVTSIGDSAFKDC
+314 
-327 TSLTSI
+327 I

-381 KYPGKK
+381 QYPGKK

-406 YRCTSLTNITIPNSV
+406 WGCGNLTNIIIPNGVTSIGDSAFYRCTSLTNITIPNSV
-421 TSIGQ
+421 TSIGDYAFWYCNLKNITIPNG
-426 EVFSD
+426 VTSIGYSAFYRCTS
-431 CRRLTNITIPN
+431 LTNITIPN
-442 SVTSIGSNAF
+442 SVTSIGDFAF
-452 EYCRSLTN
+452 NECTSLTN
-460 IVIPSSVTSIGYLAF
+460 IAISDSVTSIGDHAF
-475 YDCESL
+475 Y
-481 TSINVDSNNEKYMSD
+481 
-496 NGVLYTKDK
+496 
-505 KTLIKYPSK
+505 
-514 KDGTKYIIMQGVAS
+514 
-528 IGDYAFEYCRSLTS
+528 
-542 ITIPNSVTSI
+542 
-552 GKHAFED
+552 
-559 CRSLTNITIPNN
+559 
-571 VTSIGDYAFNK
+571 K

-610 DSVPTIKNV
+610 DSVPTIKN
-619 TGNPI
+619 I
-624 QWIKNK
+624 
-630 VTLTVNAEDSLSG
+630 
-643 LATEAYSFDNGQ
+643 
-655 TWQKENAKTYTE
+655 
-667 NIQGVIIKVRD
+667 
-678 AVGNVATSSV
+678 
-688 ININKIDNQAPTI
+688 
-701 KSITGNPTQ
+701 
-710 WTKDKVTLTVNAE
+710 
-723 DSLSGLATE
+723 
-732 AYSFDNGQTWQKEN
+732 
-746 TKTYTENTQGVIIK
+746 
-760 VRDAVGNVA
+760 
-769 TSSVININK
+769 
-778 MDNQAPTIKNV
+778 
-789 TGNPTQWTKNKVIL
+789 
-803 TVNAEDS
+803 
-810 LSGLA
+810 
-815 TEAYSFDNGKTWQKE
+815 
-830 NTKTYM
+830 
-836 ENTQGVIVKVR
+836 
-847 DTLGNVATS
+847 
-856 SVININKIDN
+856 
-866 QAPTIKNVTG
+866 TG
-876 NEKWTKDKVILTVNA
+876 NEKWTKDKVTLT
-891 EDNLSGL
+891 
-898 ATEAYSFDNGQTWQ
+898 
-912 KENAKTYTE
+912 
-921 NTQGVIIKVRDA
+921 I
-933 VGNVATSSVINI
+933 
-945 NKIDNQAPTI
+945 
-955 KNVTGNEK
+955 
-963 WTKDKVI
+963 
-970 LTVNAEDSLSGL
+970 NAEDSLSGL

-1092 MQIQIETEKYIAIVK
+1092 MQIQIETERYIAIVK

>member
-11 VVGIILLQIVI
+11 VLGIILLQIVI
-22 PSLSDIDW
+22 PSLADIDW

-36 EINTWDIS
+36 ETNTWDIS

-67 EMKFWNSSYVVAWDS
+67 EMKFWNSNFVVAWNS

-101 FAFHGCENLINIT
+101 FAFYGCENLINIT
-114 IPDSVTSIGLCAFE
+114 IPDSVTSRGLC
-128 YCSSLTNI
+128 
-136 TIPNSVTSIGK
+136 
-147 GAFSNCT
+147 AFSNCT

-202 SIGYGAFSNCTSLTS
+202 SIGDSAFKDCKSLTS

-223 VTSIG
+223 VTSVG
-228 NFAFCRCTNLT
+228 GYAFYCCTNLT

-272 IGDSAFKDCTS
+272 IGDSAFKDCKS

-393 ILQGVESIEDYAF
+393 ILQGVESIKDYAF

-688 ININKIDNQAPTI
+688 ININKIDNQLPTI
-701 KSITGNPTQ
+701 KNITGNPTQ

-746 TKTYTENTQGVIIK
+746 IKTYTE
-760 VRDAVGNVA
+760 
-769 TSSVININK
+769 
-778 MDNQAPTIKNV
+778 
-789 TGNPTQWTKNKVIL
+789 
-803 TVNAEDS
+803 
-810 LSGLA
+810 
-815 TEAYSFDNGKTWQKE
+815 
-830 NTKTYM
+830 
-836 ENTQGVIVKVR
+836 
-847 DTLGNVATS
+847 
-856 SVININKIDN
+856 
-866 QAPTIKNVTG
+866 
-876 NEKWTKDKVILTVNA
+876 
-891 EDNLSGL
+891 
-898 ATEAYSFDNGQTWQ
+898 
-912 KENAKTYTE
+912 
-921 NTQGVIIKVRDA
+921 
-933 VGNVATSSVINI
+933 
-945 NKIDNQAPTI
+945 
-955 KNVTGNEK
+955 
-963 WTKDKVI
+963 
-970 LTVNAEDSLSGL
+970 
-982 ATEAYSFDNGQTWQK
+982 
-997 ENTKTYTKNTQGII
+997 NTQGII

-1021 VTYKTIDINN
+1021 ATYKTIDINN
-1031 ILKIEIGD
+1031 ILKIEISN

-1130 KKQLSTEAQM
+1130 KKQLSIEAQI

-1154 MVKLKMYLLGKV
+1154 MAKLKMYLVGKA

>member
-11 VVGIILLQIVI
+11 VLGVILLQIVI
-22 PSLSDIDW
+22 PSLADIDW

-655 TWQKENAKTYTE
+655 TWQKEN
-667 NIQGVIIKVRD
+667 
-678 AVGNVATSSV
+678 
-688 ININKIDNQAPTI
+688 
-701 KSITGNPTQ
+701 
-710 WTKDKVTLTVNAE
+710 
-723 DSLSGLATE
+723 
-732 AYSFDNGQTWQKEN
+732 

-921 NTQGVIIKVRDA
+921 NTQG
-933 VGNVATSSVINI
+933 
-945 NKIDNQAPTI
+945 
-955 KNVTGNEK
+955 
-963 WTKDKVI
+963 
-970 LTVNAEDSLSGL
+970 
-982 ATEAYSFDNGQTWQK
+982 
-997 ENTKTYTKNTQGII
+997 II

-1075 LKDNNE
+1075 LKGNNE
-1081 ITDTNTLVGTG
+1081 ITDTNTFVGTG

>member
-11 VVGIILLQIVI
+11 VLEIILLQIVI
-22 PSLSDIDW
+22 PSLADIDW

-67 EMKFWNSSYVVAWDS
+67 EMKDWRNSSDGAWYD
-82 NRKNIKNVIINNGV
+82 NREIKNVIINNGV
-96 TSIGN
+96 TSIGK
-101 FAFHGCENLINIT
+101 FAFSYCSNLI
-114 IPDSVTSIGLCAFE
+114 S
-128 YCSSLTNI
+128 I
-136 TIPNSVTSIGK
+136 TIPNSVTSIGSF
-147 GAFSNCT
+147 AFCRCT
-154 SLTSINV
+154 SLTSITIPNSVTSIGNYAFEYCSNLTSINV

-202 SIGYGAFSNCTSLTS
+202 SIGKGAFSNCTSLTS
-217 ITIPNG
+217 ITIPNS

-228 NFAFCRCTNLT
+228 GYAFEFCSSLT
-239 NITVPNSVTSIGWYA
+239 SITIPNSVTSIGWYA

-272 IGDSAFKDCTS
+272 IGDSAFKDCRS

-293 TSICGY
+293 TSIGDSAFKDCRSLISITIPNSVTSIGGY

-528 IGDYAFEYCRSLTS
+528 IGDYAFEYCRSLT
-542 ITIPNSVTSI
+542 NV
-552 GKHAFED
+552 
-559 CRSLTNITIPNN
+559 TIPNN

-619 TGNPI
+619 TGNPT
-624 QWIKNK
+624 QWTKNK
-630 VTLTVNAEDSLSG
+630 VILTVNAEDSLSGLATEAYSFDNGKTWQKENTKTYTENTQGVIVKVRDTLGNVATSSVININKIDNQAPTIKNVTGNEKWTKDKVILTVNAEDSLSG

-655 TWQKENAKTYTE
+655 IWQKENAKTYTE

-746 TKTYTENTQGVIIK
+746 TKTYT
-760 VRDAVGNVA
+760 
-769 TSSVININK
+769 
-778 MDNQAPTIKNV
+778 
-789 TGNPTQWTKNKVIL
+789 
-803 TVNAEDS
+803 
-810 LSGLA
+810 
-815 TEAYSFDNGKTWQKE
+815 
-830 NTKTYM
+830 
-836 ENTQGVIVKVR
+836 
-847 DTLGNVATS
+847 
-856 SVININKIDN
+856 
-866 QAPTIKNVTG
+866 
-876 NEKWTKDKVILTVNA
+876 
-891 EDNLSGL
+891 
-898 ATEAYSFDNGQTWQ
+898 
-912 KENAKTYTE
+912 
-921 NTQGVIIKVRDA
+921 
-933 VGNVATSSVINI
+933 
-945 NKIDNQAPTI
+945 
-955 KNVTGNEK
+955 
-963 WTKDKVI
+963 
-970 LTVNAEDSLSGL
+970 
-982 ATEAYSFDNGQTWQK
+982 
-997 ENTKTYTKNTQGII
+997 KNTQGII

-1050 LTKIEANTTIAQLKE
+1050 LKKIEANTTIAQLKE

-1092 MQIQIETEKYIAIVK
+1092 MQIQIETERYIAIVK

-1130 KKQLSTEAQM
+1130 KKQLSIEAQM